1 MTKYINDL
9 FLPQNDFL
17 PFYAIL
23 RAIPS
28 KMGGVIAMFGALL
41 ILFPLAYFH
50 NSCSNLRSHRYR
62 PVLHLL
68 FWLFIS
74 NFLFLLWIGANPIAQ
89 PYIILGQISTAIYL
103 FYSV

>member
-1 MTKYINDL
+1 
-9 FLPQNDFL
+9 
-17 PFYAIL
+17 
-23 RAIPS
+23 
-28 KMGGVIAMFGALL
+28 MGGVIAMFGALF
-41 ILFPLAYFH
+41 ILFPLASFH

-89 PYIILGQISTAIYL
+89 PNIILGQISTAIYFL
-103 FYSV
+103 YFVILMIIGRYNNGSYFYLSL